1 MAESKLRFT
10 QDNGERYPDLAHL
23 TMGDIYTER
32 NDRGDPSLPV
42 LTVSIHSGVSD
53 GELDEDE
60 LGKRVK
66 RSSDLSQYKKAVS
79 GDLVFNMMRA
89 WQGAVGCVK
98 TTGLTSPAYIVA
110 KPNEKIYPP
119 YMDYYVQTKN
129 IIDKFNRLSY
139 GALDFRKRLYWDS
152 FITADINIPVLE
164 EQKKIADFLAI
175 VDEAITAS
183 DAEVINLEIQKKAV
197 MKKIFSQ
204 EVRFARPDGS
214 FFPDWEVKTIENCSE
229 MIKDGT
235 HGTHKNTTTDGHL
248 LLSAKDIYDGFV
260 HKPHDARHIS
270 DDDYR
275 TIYKTYSLSIGD
287 VLVTIVGTLGRTA
300 VVTEDCLD
308 VAFQRSVGIIR
319 PLKYI
324 SSIYLQYVMN
334 NPSFQKELERKK
346 SKGAQAGIYLGT
358 LAKIQIPIPCL
369 EEQRMIADFLSDF
382 DEAITAAKKELGL
395 WKQLKKT
402 LLQQLFV

>member
-1 MAESKLRFT
+1 MAEPKLRFT

-110 KPNEKIYPP
+110 KPNEMVYPP

-129 IIDKFNRLSY
+129 VIDKFNRLSY

-164 EQKKIADFLAI
+164 EQKKIADFLTT
-175 VDEAITAS
+175 VDEVIAAS

-197 MKKIFSQ
+197 MKKILTQ
-204 EVRFARPDGS
+204 EIRFTRSNSSDFPQWDETTLGKIANIVGGGTPDTENKAY
-214 FFPDWEVKTIENCSE
+214 WEDGKYNWFTPAEVGNTKYVYKSKR
-229 MIKDGT
+229 MISALGLEKSSAKLLPKGA
-235 HGTHKNTTTDGHL
+235 L
-248 LLSAKDIYDGFV
+248 LLSSRATVGEMSIAGNECCTNQGFQSLIIHDDVDAMFIYYNQPIIKAYAMKNAAGSTFLE
-260 HKPHDARHIS
+260 IS
-270 DDDYR
+270 G
-275 TIYKTYSLSIGD
+275 KNL
-287 VLVTIVGTLGRTA
+287 A
-300 VVTEDCLD
+300 EC
-308 VAFQRSVGIIR
+308 
-319 PLKYI
+319 PLK
-324 SSIYLQYVMN
+324 L
-334 NPSFQKELERKK
+334 
-346 SKGAQAGIYLGT
+346 
-358 LAKIQIPIPCL
+358 PCI
-369 EEQRMIADFLSDF
+369 EEQRLIADFLSDF
-382 DEAITAAKKELGL
+382 DDAIAAAKRELEL
-395 WKQLKKT
+395 WKQLKKG

>member
-1 MAESKLRFT
+1 MAEPKLRFT

-23 TMGDIYTER
+23 TMGDVYTER

-110 KPNEKIYPP
+110 KPNEMVYPP

-129 IIDKFNRLSY
+129 VIDKFNRLSY

-164 EQKKIADFLAI
+164 EQRPSVSLP
-175 VDEAITAS
+175 S
-183 DAEVINLEIQKKAV
+183 R
-197 MKKIFSQ
+197 
-204 EVRFARPDGS
+204 RFP
-214 FFPDWEVKTIENCSE
+214 
-229 MIKDGT
+229 
-235 HGTHKNTTTDGHL
+235 
-248 LLSAKDIYDGFV
+248 
-260 HKPHDARHIS
+260 
-270 DDDYR
+270 
-275 TIYKTYSLSIGD
+275 
-287 VLVTIVGTLGRTA
+287 
-300 VVTEDCLD
+300 
-308 VAFQRSVGIIR
+308 
-319 PLKYI
+319 
-324 SSIYLQYVMN
+324 
-334 NPSFQKELERKK
+334 
-346 SKGAQAGIYLGT
+346 
-358 LAKIQIPIPCL
+358 
-369 EEQRMIADFLSDF
+369 
-382 DEAITAAKKELGL
+382 
-395 WKQLKKT
+395 
-402 LLQQLFV
+402 

>member
-1 MAESKLRFT
+1 MDEPKLRFT
-10 QDNGERYPDLAHL
+10 QENGEKYPDLAHL

-32 NDRGDPSLPV
+32 NERGDPSLPV

-110 KPNEKIYPP
+110 EPNEKVYPP

-164 EQKKIADFLAI
+164 EQKKIADFLTT
-175 VDEAITAS
+175 VDEVIANS
-183 DAEVINLEIQKKAV
+183 EAEVTNLEIQKKAV

-204 EVRFARPDGS
+204 EVRFIRPDGS
-214 FFPDWEVKTIENCSE
+214 MFPNWEGHTIGNLGTFYGGGTPKTSIKEYWNGTIPWISSSDLEENNIHNVNISRFITNEAIENSATKIIPQNAILIITRVGVGKVAISPCELCTSQDFLSIE
-229 MIKDGT
+229 IKDNNITFVSYAISKLMQDKSANVQGT
-235 HGTHKNTTTDGHL
+235 SIKGIPSDEIKE
-248 LLSAKDIYDGFV
+248 FV
-260 HKPHDARHIS
+260 
-270 DDDYR
+270 
-275 TIYKTYSLSIGD
+275 
-287 VLVTIVGTLGRTA
+287 VG
-300 VVTEDCLD
+300 
-308 VAFQRSVGIIR
+308 
-319 PLKYI
+319 
-324 SSIYLQYVMN
+324 
-334 NPSFQKELERKK
+334 
-346 SKGAQAGIYLGT
+346 
-358 LAKIQIPIPCL
+358 IPCL

-395 WKQLKKT
+395 WKQLKKA